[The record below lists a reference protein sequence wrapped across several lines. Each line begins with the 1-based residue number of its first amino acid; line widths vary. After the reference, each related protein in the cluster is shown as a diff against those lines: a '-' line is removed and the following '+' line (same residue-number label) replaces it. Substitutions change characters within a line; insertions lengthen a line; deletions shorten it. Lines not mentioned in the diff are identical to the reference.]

1 MRGHPG
7 GRAVVAAVERACCRI
22 RMTTSRTAPAAA
34 LLAALSLGVIATPAS
49 AAPARPRDVTAEQ
62 CRSAGGEV
70 QGAGYCVG
78 GEGEDAWGQPID
90 GQGVNPN
97 PRPGYED

>member
-1 MRGHPG
+1 MS
-7 GRAVVAAVERACCRI
+7 
-22 RMTTSRTAPAAA
+22 TSRTAAGAAA
-34 LLAALSLGVIATPAS
+34 VLLAALSFAASAAPAS
-49 AAPARPRDVTAEQ
+49 AAPGHRRDVTAEQ
-62 CRSAGGEV
+62 CRAAGGEV